1 MSLVL
6 YLHKAKGTLYK
17 VWSGDQSMH
26 KRGYRELM
34 HKAVLRE
41 TTAAAM

>member
-1 MSLVL
+1 ML
-6 YLHKAKGTLYK
+6 YLHKGKATLYK
-17 VWSGDQSMH
+17 SWSGDKSMH